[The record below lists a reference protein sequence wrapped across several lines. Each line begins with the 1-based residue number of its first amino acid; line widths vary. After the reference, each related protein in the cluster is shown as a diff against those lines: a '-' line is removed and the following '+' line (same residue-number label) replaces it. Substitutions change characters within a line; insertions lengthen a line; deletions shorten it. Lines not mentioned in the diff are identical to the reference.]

1 MELCMQLGVIYE
13 PSRANSFYRAVYPLQ
28 ALQRRGHTVIWPQAV
43 NDVPMAKFRECDLVH
58 CYRRIDRLADLRLLS
73 RCGVAVS
80 FDNDDYLT
88 ALDTAVTADATGIE
102 SGVHVLRHNKRWFSE
117 SIKAARLADLT
128 TTTSELLAERYRREG
143 ASNVLVIGNSVEP
156 RMFGFG
162 SRSRHEGV
170 VIGWVA
176 GGEHYSDLEQI
187 PIADALRSML
197 EAHPHLRLLTVGVR
211 LPIDSERYRH
221 VLGVPFPE
229 LMKAIGGIDI
239 GIAPLADTPFNRCRS
254 DVKLKEYAAGG
265 AAWLASPVGP
275 YRALGEREGGM
286 LVGDDGWYAALD
298 TLIRKSRLRK
308 RLSRQATA
316 WAKAQ
321 TIDRYAGLWETAFEE
336 AIRLAR
342 DVRTSAL
349 ATSMRPA

>member
-1 MELCMQLGVIYE
+1 MQLGVIYE
-13 PSRANSFYRAVYPLQ
+13 PDQPNSFYRAVFPLQ
-28 ALQRRGHTVIWPQAV
+28 ALERRGHTVVWPQAA
-43 NDVPMAKFRECDLVH
+43 NEVPMAKFLGCDLVH
-58 CYRRIDRLADLRLLS
+58 CYRRTDRLADLRRLS
-73 RCGVAVS
+73 QHGVAVS
-80 FDNDDYLT
+80 FDNDDNLA
-88 ALDTAVTADATGIE
+88 ALDSALAASGTSME
-102 SGVHVLRHNKRWFSE
+102 SGVHVLRRNKLAFSE

-143 ASNVLVIGNSVEP
+143 ASNVVVVGNSLEP

-176 GGEHYSDLEQI
+176 SGEHYSDLEQI
-187 PIADALRSML
+187 PIVDAIQSLL
-197 EAHPHLRLLTVGVR
+197 ETHPHVRLLTVGVR

-221 VLGVPFPE
+221 VLEVPFLD
-229 LMKAIGGIDI
+229 LMKAIGAIDI

-254 DVKLKEYAAGG
+254 DIKLKEYAAGG
-265 AAWLASPVGP
+265 AAWLASPLGP

-298 TLIRKSRLRK
+298 MLVRKSRLRK
-308 RLSRQATA
+308 RLSKRALV
-316 WAKAQ
+316 WAKTQ
-321 TIDRYAGLWETAFEE
+321 TVDKHAATWETAFEQ

-342 DVRTSAL
+342 DVRTTAL
-349 ATSMRPA
+349 ATGLRPGR